1 MLNSTSVHLRHFLIS
16 LLLLIIACTKND
28 FSGFSGDIELSTDT
42 IKFDTVFA
50 SAGSVTQFFLIKNK
64 NSNTLRIENV
74 ELMGGTGS
82 AFKMNVD
89 GLPGTK
95 FTNLEIEGNDSM
107 YVFVSVNIDPNAN
120 QLPFIIR
127 DSIQI
132 QANGKTI
139 FQQLEAWGQNARY
152 LRAQYITENTVWNKE
167 LPYVIL
173 GGIRVDTFASL
184 KIEPGTRIYLN
195 ADAPMII
202 DGQLIV
208 NGTKKDSVIFQ
219 GNRLDEPYK
228 NFPGS
233 WPGIIFRESSKNN
246 LIDYAIIKNAYQG
259 IIADKHEGANPKAEI
274 NNTIIDNIFD
284 IGVLGINSHLVFNNC
299 LISNCGNNLA
309 LVYGGT
315 YRFTHCT
322 VSAVSN
328 NYISHKSPVVNLT
341 NYIKRNNQ
349 ILSAPLNADFINC
362 ILWGSEGL
370 VENEIVLEKEGSGI
384 VNINLNHVL
393 FRGKTDP
400 GNTTFLNVI
409 RNQNPVFDSIDVIN
423 DYYDFRLK
431 KESPAVNAGI
441 ITPLL
446 NDLNG
451 LPRKGLPD
459 LGCYENQD

>member
-1 MLNSTSVHLRHFLIS
+1 MHNSISVNLRRFIFFIIILIT
-16 LLLLIIACTKND
+16 ACTKND
-28 FSGFSGDIELSTDT
+28 FSGFGNNIELSADT
-42 IKFDTVFA
+42 IKFDTVFT

-64 NSNTLRIENV
+64 NNNTLRIDNV
-74 ELMGGTGS
+74 QLMGGS
-82 AFKMNVD
+82 SSVFKMNVD
-89 GLPGTK
+89 GLPGTR
-95 FTNLEIEGNDSM
+95 FSNLEIEGNDSL
-107 YVFVSVNIDPNAN
+107 YVFVSVNINPNNN

-152 LRAQYITENTVWNKE
+152 LRSQYITENTTWNKD

-173 GGIRVDTFASL
+173 GGLRVDTFARL
-184 KIEPGTRIYLN
+184 QLEPGTRVYLN

-202 DGQLIV
+202 DGTLKV
-208 NGTKKDSVIFQ
+208 NGTKKDSIVFQ

-228 NFPGS
+228 DFPGS
-233 WPGIIFRESSKNN
+233 WPGIIFRESSKDNF
-246 LIDYAIIKNAYQG
+246 IEYAIIKNAYQG
-259 IIADKHEGANPKAEI
+259 IIADVHTDANAKVKV

-284 IGVLGINSHLVFNNC
+284 IGVLGINSHLEFNNC

-309 LVYGGT
+309 LIYGGT

-322 VSAVSN
+322 ISSVSN
-328 NYISHKSPVVNLT
+328 NYISHKSPVVNLS
-341 NYIKRNNQ
+341 NFIKKNNQ
-349 ILSAPLNADFINC
+349 ILSAPLNTEFTNC

-370 VENEIVLEKEGSGI
+370 VENEIALEKEGSGA

-393 FRGKTDP
+393 FRAKSDP
-400 GNTTFLNVI
+400 GNTTFTSVI
-409 RNQNPVFDSIDVIN
+409 RNQNPVFDSIDVSN
-423 DYYDFRLK
+423 KYYDFRLK
-431 KESPAVNAGI
+431 KESPAVNAGT
-441 ITPLL
+441 ITPLR

-451 LPRKGLPD
+451 LPRKSLPD